1 MVLVGHND
9 SVTAA
14 NYSPDGKR
22 IVTSSNDRTARVW
35 DAASGN
41 LLAILPG
48 HTAAVNWAS
57 FSADGKRV
65 ATASGD
71 SSARVYLVDFDEVL
85 ALAKQ
90 LLPVDRGN

>member
-1 MVLVGHND
+1 
-9 SVTAA
+9 
-14 NYSPDGKR
+14 
-22 IVTSSNDRTARVW
+22 
-35 DAASGN
+35 